1 MSRRQVPSELSRLL
15 RLGDP
20 AGGEAKLKEAEA
32 RVIRSLML
40 EEVAKAPRR
49 RAWLAL
55 PLLGAV
61 ATAILL
67 TAGITWWSRVEPVA
81 APALL
86 ADVTALNTAFTRA
99 ADLEAFAEVAPQPE
113 TAPRRP
119 KRVTRPT
126 PAPPSGIAEARV
138 ARTLEFQ
145 TQGGT
150 RVVWVLDPDFSLN
163 PTEARTR

>member
-1 MSRRQVPSELSRLL
+1 MNRQQVPSGLSRLL
-15 RLGDP
+15 HLGDP
-20 AGGEAKLKEAEA
+20 AGGKTGLAEGEA
-32 RVIRSLML
+32 RAIRAVML
-40 EEVAKAPRR
+40 EEVARAPRR
-49 RAWLAL
+49 RRWLAL

-67 TAGITWWSRVEPVA
+67 AAGITWWSRVEPVA

-86 ADVTALNTAFTRA
+86 ADVTALNPTLTRA
-99 ADLEAFAEVAPQPE
+99 AGLEAFAEVAPQPQP
-113 TAPRRP
+113 APRRP

-126 PAPPSGIAEARV
+126 PASPSRIAEVRV